1 MAGAAGRGR
10 PPRSAGQTGPPESP
24 LLEVEEL
31 RTWFRTRSGEAR
43 AVDGVSFQLRAGETL
58 GLVGESGSGKS
69 VTALSLLGLVP
80 RPAGR
85 IVPGSSVRLRG
96 EELVGAGEERLRAVR
111 GGEIAMVFQEPMT
124 SLNPVLTI
132 GRQVEEGI
140 RAHRGLSAGEARKEA
155 IRMLAR
161 VGIPEPEDRIRAY
174 PHQLSGGMRQRV
186 MIAMALACRPSILV
200 ADEPTTALDV
210 TVQAQILEL
219 LLDLQ
224 GELGMAILLITH
236 DLGVVAEGPD
246 RVAVMYAGRIVETAT
261 VGELFEAPAHP
272 YTEGLLA
279 AVPDPER
286 RVGRLTAIPGS
297 VPDPSRWPE
306 GCRFHPRCPHAW
318 DRCRAA
324 EPDLLATGRSARARC
339 WLVEEPHRRRAAGFA
354 AGTEEGE

>member
-1 MAGAAGRGR
+1 MDAASRR
-10 PPRSAGQTGPPESP
+10 DMP

-31 RTWFRTRSGEAR
+31 STWFRTRSGDAH

-85 IVPGSSVRLRG
+85 IVTGSSVRLRG
-96 EELVGAGEERLRAVR
+96 EELVGADERRLRAVR

-140 RAHRGLSAGEARKEA
+140 RIHRRLPANEARSEA
-155 IRMLAR
+155 VRMLER
-161 VGIPEPEDRIRAY
+161 VGIPEPADRIRAY

-224 GELGMAILLITH
+224 RELGMAILLITH
-236 DLGVVAEGPD
+236 DLGVVAEVAD

-261 VGELFEAPAHP
+261 VEDLFEAPAHP
-272 YTEGLLA
+272 YTAGLMA
-279 AVPDPER
+279 AVPDPDR
-286 RVGRLTAIPGS
+286 PAQRLTAIPGN
-297 VPDPSRWPE
+297 VPEPTRWPD

-318 DRCRAA
+318 ERCRGA
-324 EPDLLATGRSARARC
+324 EPGLLETAAGGRSRC
-339 WLVEEPHRRRAAGFA
+339 WLIEEPDRRLPTAFSS
-354 AGTEEGE
+354 GTGGEP